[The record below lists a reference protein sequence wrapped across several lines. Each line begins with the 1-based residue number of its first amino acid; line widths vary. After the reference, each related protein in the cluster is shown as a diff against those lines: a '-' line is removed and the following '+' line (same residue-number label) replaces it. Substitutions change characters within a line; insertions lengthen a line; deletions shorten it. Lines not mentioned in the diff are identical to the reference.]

1 MKKIKDLPGFSRP
14 REKLKEK
21 GAKALSDIELIAIIL
36 GSGNRSQDVMSLAS
50 RIAKLIA
57 DKRGQISLDELS
69 EVSGIGLA
77 KASQILAGFE
87 LARRYMV
94 KESIKITGAKDVLPL
109 LDDIA
114 SKQQEHF
121 VCISLNGANEV
132 IERRIVTVGLLD
144 KSQVHPREVFADV
157 ISDRAASVVFAHN
170 HPSGELSPSSSDLKI
185 HEQLTEAGKILG
197 IRILDHIIVS
207 KKGHISF
214 QEEGLI
220 H

>member
-1 MKKIKDLPGFSRP
+1 M
-14 REKLKEK
+14 
-21 GAKALSDIELIAIIL
+21 
-36 GSGNRSQDVMSLAS
+36 AS
-50 RIAKLIA
+50 KIAKLIA
-57 DKRGQISLDELS
+57 DNHGQISLDELS
-69 EVSGIGLA
+69 KVSGIGLA

-87 LARRYMV
+87 LARRYIIRESV
-94 KESIKITGAKDVLPL
+94 KVTNAKDVLPL
-109 LDDIA
+109 LTDII
-114 SKQQEHF
+114 SKRQEYF
-121 VCISLNGANEV
+121 ICISLNGANEV
-132 IERRIVTVGLLD
+132 IEKRIVTVGLLD
-144 KSQVHPREVFADV
+144 KSQVHPREVFADA

-207 KKGHISF
+207 KKGYFSF